1 MKLVKI
7 KSHVMLRR
15 HFKIAIRALFKNK
28 FFSLLNI
35 FGLAV
40 GMGSCLLIVNYVA
53 FETSFDEFHE
63 QKNNIYRI
71 THEFYEKGELKSKS
85 AAAYAPLASTMMV
98 EIPEVRQAVR
108 VHPVIGTVTC
118 GDAHDI
124 KRFREEQIYF
134 ADSNFFKVFSFTT
147 LSGNRKD
154 PLGQNNTTVITKS
167 IAEKYFG
174 KQVDPIGRQIYW
186 NDGNYEATFTITG
199 VIDNV
204 PQNSHLKFDFLFSF
218 STLESLDAN
227 GLVPL
232 SQNWGWPGF
241 YTYILVPPGLN
252 PAIIESKLAVLT
264 EKYTGFKSKSKNSS
278 GPKFYA
284 QRMDS
289 IHLNSDFSDEISVNG
304 DLKSVRFLSLIAF
317 FVLLIA
323 YINFINLSIAG
334 SMQRAR
340 EVAVRKLVGSKKFQL
355 IQQFLLESLLL
366 NSIAFSLAFMG
377 YLLVLPHL
385 YQFTGEIIPNSL
397 DENRPIL
404 WFSIALFLLGTL
416 LSSIYPTFI
425 LAGYK
430 PNKILKGSFRNNP
443 NASISRKALVVF
455 QFTASIAMVT
465 GAIVVYK
472 QIDYLRHK
480 ELGLNLQQTLVL
492 NGPKISTN
500 KSNSANLLASFRAGL
515 MEQQAVQSVSV
526 SNAIP
531 GTEVNQA
538 MMYKLL
544 PDDWENGKV
553 IRLMNIDTD
562 FMDQYGMTIIAGR
575 AFSEVNSRDLQ
586 GETLLINE
594 AAALLLGFE
603 NAGTTL
609 HTRIVSAMGEVREV
623 VGLVKNYHQKS
634 PTQSYEPLMFVINP
648 NASKYISVKLRTNHE
663 NNDADLKNTMKSIE
677 RIFKNHF
684 PADAFSYFFIDD
696 FFDRQFKS
704 HVHFMRLFSL
714 FTLLTLFVACLGLF
728 GLSAY
733 TARQRTKEIGIR
745 KVLGAS
751 SFRILTLLTLSY
763 IKLLLIA
770 FLIAFPL
777 CNYLITEWLR
787 QYPFKIPL
795 NGWFFAVPAIL
806 VVIIALIAIGG
817 QTAKTASINPTKAL
831 RYE

>member
-1 MKLVKI
+1 
-7 KSHVMLRR
+7 MLRS
-15 HFKIAIRALFKNK
+15 HFKIATRALLKNN

-40 GMGSCLLIVNYVA
+40 GMGSCLLIVNYVV
-53 FETSFDEFHE
+53 FETSFDEFHQE
-63 QKNNIYRI
+63 KDNIYRI

-85 AAAYAPLASTMMV
+85 AAAYAPLAPAMMV

-108 VHPVIGTVTC
+108 VHPVTGTVTC
-118 GDAHDI
+118 GDTPNI
-124 KRFREEQIYF
+124 KRFKEERIYF

-147 LSGNRKD
+147 LSGDSKD

-167 IAEKYFG
+167 TAEKYFG
-174 KQVDPIGRQIYW
+174 KQIDPVGQEIYW
-186 NDGNYEATFTITG
+186 NDGNYEATFTVTG
-199 VIDNV
+199 IIDNV

-241 YTYILVPPGLN
+241 YTYILVSAGLN
-252 PAIIESKLAVLT
+252 PSVIESKLAVLT
-264 EKYTGFKSKSKNSS
+264 EKYTGFKLKSEHNS

-284 QRMDS
+284 QRMSS
-289 IHLNSDFSDEISVNG
+289 IHLNSYFSDEISVNS
-304 DLKSVRFLSLIAF
+304 DIKSIRFLSLIAL
-317 FVLLIA
+317 FVLLMA

-340 EVAVRKLVGSKKFQL
+340 EVAVRKLVGSRKLQL
-355 IQQFLLESLLL
+355 IKQFLLESLLL
-366 NSIAFSLAFMG
+366 NSIAFSLAFIG
-377 YLLVLPHL
+377 YHLVLPNL
-385 YQFTGEIIPNSL
+385 YLFTGENIPNSL
-397 DENRPIL
+397 NENRPIL
-404 WFSIALFLLGTL
+404 WCCVVALFLLGTL

-430 PNKILKGSFRNNP
+430 PGKILKGSFRNNP
-443 NASISRKALVVF
+443 NRSISKKALVVF
-455 QFTASIAMVT
+455 QFTTSIAMVT
-465 GAIVVYK
+465 GAIVVHK

-480 ELGLNLQQTLVL
+480 ELGLNLQQTLVV
-492 NGPKISTN
+492 NGSKISTN
-500 KSNSANLLASFRAGL
+500 QSNPTNPLALFKAGL
-515 MEQQAVQSVSV
+515 MKQQAVRSVSLSSAV
-526 SNAIP
+526 P

-544 PDDWENGKV
+544 PADWENGKV

-562 FMDQYGMTIIAGR
+562 FIDQYGMTIIAGR
-575 AFSEVNSRDLQ
+575 AFSEINSRDLQ
-586 GETLLINE
+586 GKTLLINE
-594 AAALLLGFE
+594 AAALLLGFQ
-603 NAGTTL
+603 NADKTL
-609 HTRIVSAMGEVREV
+609 HTKIVSATGEVREV

-634 PTQSYEPLMFVINP
+634 PIQSYEPLMFAMNP
-648 NASKYISVKLRTNHE
+648 NTSDYISVRFQANHK
-663 NNDADLKNTMKSIE
+663 NNDANLKNTLKSIE

-733 TARQRTKEIGIR
+733 TTRQRTKEIGIR

-751 SFRILTLLTLSY
+751 SFRILTLLSLGY

-770 FLIAFPL
+770 FLIALPF
-777 CNYLITEWLR
+777 CNYMITEWLR

-795 NGWFFAVPAIL
+795 NGWFFIVPAIL

-817 QTAKTASINPTKAL
+817 QTVKTASINPTKAL